1 MKEADTTVHAA
12 LNSLFA
18 PLTRKRAK
26 ELGLSEMDET
36 KYVGRLCQEVE
47 ATGKLSTVATGDGL
61 PPPVLRCACSS
72 RALATGCFTHY
83 ATLRHHDVNFSRYEK
98 AVEWL
103 GVFDTFSSAMYSDG
117 DFDLSPYLPFLL
129 APFFPLFQERGAPT
143 IERSHTDWDVRQSDS
158 FSLSHADVLCA

>member
-1 MKEADTTVHAA
+1 MKQADTTIHAA
-12 LNSLFA
+12 LNSLFV

-47 ATGKLSTVATGDGL
+47 ATGKMSTVATGDGL
-61 PPPVLRCACSS
+61 PPPISAMCSS
-72 RALATGCFTHY
+72 CALVTGCFTHY
-83 ATLRHHDVNFSRYEK
+83 ATLRHHDVNFSRCEK

-117 DFDLSPYLPFLL
+117 DFDLSPYLSFLL
-129 APFFPLFQERGAPT
+129 VPFFPLFQERGAST
-143 IERSHTDWDVRQSDS
+143 IERSHTDWDVRRSDPL
-158 FSLSHADVLCA
+158 SLPHADILCA